1 MLYKWWQ
8 LQQEIYFLIR
18 GIKCTE
24 QRAGPSPAHAAQAE
38 QRTAAAGP
46 GSGSDDGD
54 LNKLSTEK
62 LVR

>member
-1 MLYKWWQ
+1 MY
-8 LQQEIYFLIR
+8 
-18 GIKCTE
+18 T
-24 QRAGPSPAHAAQAE
+24 AGWAITNTCSPARAE
-38 QRTAAAGP
+38 QRTAAAGPDP